1 MNSRKENL
9 MKYTYCEELIWLA
22 MNKAIVDFL
31 EKEHSNWNI
40 KLLKINAK
48 KRYKQIITE
57 LTDIGSLTKNSLRVC
72 LSGAAIWLAFY
83 ESCEE
88 PIKDEEFGEMVKI
101 TMTSPLIVKAFSSK
115 NPFTKKAQSKKEK
128 SVERD
133 NRASDSE
140 FNWKTE
146 FIKGRDENEYTI
158 IYKKC
163 GICALA
169 RKLNHTNLVKYMC
182 VLDIMSVDML
192 GGVLH
197 RTQTLAEGKEC
208 CDFYI
213 CKKGSKWDK

>member
-1 MNSRKENL
+1 MRGSRKF
-9 MKYTYCEELIWLA
+9 MKYTYCEKIIWYA
-22 MNKAIVDFL
+22 MNKVIIEFFS
-31 EKEHSNWNI
+31 KKHPNWNI
-40 KLLKINAK
+40 KLLKINAQ

-57 LTDIGSLTKNSLRVC
+57 LPDIGSVTQNSLRIC
-72 LSGAAIWLAFY
+72 LSGSALWLAFY

-88 PIKDEEFGEMVKI
+88 KIADEEFGEMVKA

-115 NPFTKKAQSKKEK
+115 KPFTKKAQIKKEK
-128 SVERD
+128 AVERD
-133 NRASDSE
+133 NMASDSE

-158 IYKKC
+158 IYKRC

-169 RKLNHTNLVKYMC
+169 RKLNHTELVKYMC

-197 RTQTLAEGKEC
+197 RTKTLAEGKEC

>member
-1 MNSRKENL
+1 
-9 MKYTYCEELIWLA
+9 MKYTYCEKLIWYA
-22 MNKAIVDFL
+22 MNKTMTEFL
-31 EKEHSNWNI
+31 SKRHPNCNI
-40 KLLKINAK
+40 KLLKINSQ

-57 LTDIGSLTKNSLRVC
+57 LPDIGSVTKNSLRIC
-72 LSGAAIWLAFY
+72 LSGAALWLAFY

-88 PIKDEEFGEMVKI
+88 KITTEEFGEMVKT
-101 TMTSPLIVKAFSSK
+101 TMSSPLIIKAFSSK
-115 NPFTKKAQSKKEK
+115 KPFTKKVQTKKEK
-128 SVERD
+128 TVARD

-169 RKLNHTNLVKYMC
+169 KKLNHLELVKYMC
-182 VLDIMSVDML
+182 VLDTMSADML

-197 RTQTLAEGKEC
+197 RTKTLAEGKDC